1 MKIVLILI
9 KYVVDNNNVKFV
21 DALLKS
27 ILKRKIPLIG
37 GSSITGIILVYYFG
51 FLFSIF
57 LNSII
62 WIIISNFLYKYY
74 WKMNWLEDVI
84 ILFIFLSAKVKNKKV
99 K

>member
-1 MKIVLILI
+1 
-9 KYVVDNNNVKFV
+9 V

-37 GSSITGIILVYYFG
+37 VSSITGILLVYYFG
-51 FLFSIF
+51 FLLSIF

-62 WIIISNFLYKYY
+62 WIIIANFLYKYY

-84 ILFIFLSAKVKNKKV
+84 ILYIFLSAKVKKQKV

>member
-1 MKIVLILI
+1 M
-9 KYVVDNNNVKFV
+9 

-37 GSSITGIILVYYFG
+37 LSSITGIILVHYFG

-62 WIIISNFLYKYY
+62 WIIITNFLYKYY

-84 ILFIFLSAKVKNKKV
+84 ILYILIYAKVKKEKV

>member
-1 MKIVLILI
+1 M
-9 KYVVDNNNVKFV
+9 

-37 GSSITGIILVYYFG
+37 VSSITGILLVYYFG

-62 WIIISNFLYKYY
+62 WIIIANFLYKYY

-84 ILFIFLSAKVKNKKV
+84 ILYIFMSAKVKKEKV

>member
-1 MKIVLILI
+1 LKIVSILI

-27 ILKRKIPLIG
+27 ILKRKISLIG
-37 GSSITGIILVYYFG
+37 GSSITGIILFYYFG
-51 FLFSIF
+51 FLFSVF

-84 ILFIFLSAKVKNKKV
+84 ILFIFLSAKTKKD
-99 K
+99 KIK